1 MAIRPEELTDE
12 QQRRQD
18 ALDRSWAAAQKD
30 LSNPAF
36 VELLDES
43 LARVK
48 ALESS
53 ETMTA
58 GEFLAHTRSPSE

>member
-1 MAIRPEELTDE
+1 MAMRHEELTDE

-30 LSNPAF
+30 LSNPPF
-36 VELLDES
+36 VDLLRES
-43 LARVK
+43 LARVN
-48 ALESS
+48 ALEST

-58 GEFLAHTRSPSE
+58 DEFLAQTSSPSE